1 MNVFDSFL
9 FQISSPRWAPSKSTH
24 TQTYIQII
32 ARPLSRL
39 PARRRNTLLSFS
51 ERKINTQSKRQDGY
65 QQRIKMAS
73 CWLTVWKGQLFA
85 KVSIFSLRWLINLFD
100 WNQVPKNRVQL
111 LQMLSRRQSL
121 PTLRWTTI
129 SLLNNRNHSSQ
140 QQVMTTGLDVLSLSD
155 CLSLF
160 VPANPEPKP
169 NILTTMND
177 LTLPRK
183 MKSIG
188 SNQRYI
194 FLLDISPPSIRTR
207 KRSDRC
213 SEHEKNEGKSVGN
226 GKLYFTGYFFIKGQ
240 RKLALLFWYLPSRTE
255 NGQTVTKGDRSIW
268 SMISTKPMKL
278 RRRRK
283 RRPAIHPFNLANA
296 SNQSAVRLIVW
307 KTIHRRY
314 QPIYRCSII
323 WRGWM
328 VGAFTSWSVWSLDKR
343 D

>member
-194 FLLDISPPSIRTR
+194 FLLDISPTSIRTR
-207 KRSDRC
+207 KLSDRC

-226 GKLYFTGYFFIKGQ
+226 GKLYFTGYFFI
-240 RKLALLFWYLPSRTE
+240 
-255 NGQTVTKGDRSIW
+255 
-268 SMISTKPMKL
+268 
-278 RRRRK
+278 
-283 RRPAIHPFNLANA
+283 
-296 SNQSAVRLIVW
+296 
-307 KTIHRRY
+307 
-314 QPIYRCSII
+314 
-323 WRGWM
+323 
-328 VGAFTSWSVWSLDKR
+328 
-343 D
+343 